1 MMTRPDFAHFKHCF
15 TDRLAHLG
23 VTDHGR
29 WSLPDDLVLHES
41 DAEYTP
47 DGQLEYL
54 WFELSEKQDGIERRY
69 FKVVRLAMLTYLPS
83 QEREQSTLLIEMQKT
98 LKAVS
103 TARLDLVY
111 VSANIREPEDIG
123 LVQIY
128 GAQAVAESKAAAI
141 QQSVQALSTILATL
155 RAAYEQS
162 RFEPITV
169 EIGEWLRRAF
179 NQMTYALVM
188 RGQPD
193 PRVNVRG
200 PQIAD
205 ALRTGTRQSEVGL
218 EQNEYVYR
226 GLAAGQHEFVNV
238 VLISRVGDGVNDLY
252 RLKERL
258 ATEMSIWGSK
268 INYTKSMNAGIAL
281 PIMLQGLL
289 AHGASSG
296 YSAGVGQSQQ
306 HSQGETLGQAHT
318 DSVSQS
324 QMWGHATSTGE
335 SWSTAHTTG
344 RAETTGTSVVQSVGV
359 SDGTSHSVGSAHTVA
374 DTNGSSSGTS
384 TTHGTSAGVSHAAS
398 SGQNWSNGVSGGG
411 GISIEPLGVGLD
423 GRASV
428 SHSDGGSIGISD
440 GVSSAVMDS
449 TTNVHMTSHAHT
461 DASTTSVAD
470 GVNHSASQ
478 GTAIGTSHSVS
489 NMESNTEAH
498 GTSISE
504 TNSYAHG
511 VSQGQADTRSGS
523 VFSST
528 GSADSIGLSRAQAL
542 SASVA
547 HGLGAGLVPSIGFS
561 KSYQGIDYTAKMV
574 HDALMQQYRLLDTL
588 TLEGG
593 VFADSTYL
601 VYSPEARAT
610 LKGLIA
616 QAFHGVEDVAT
627 PVQVLDLAPDEDRY
641 IRLHATTFVP
651 STVPERS
658 AWALEPYRHTSLLSN
673 LQAATLVAPSLIE
686 HGVALTVQELV
697 PEFASAT
704 YGYRQGVAVLGHFF
718 SIETGEVRSNAP
730 IRLTPEQLFANWLF
744 AADTRFGKTVYAMRV
759 VREMLAQHRCRVLVG
774 DFAAGW
780 RDLLHL
786 GDLQNV
792 TIQFGSLYPN
802 SPRPLHVNLLRVGP
816 HVDAESTLNALVD
829 LITNAGRMG
838 ERQYGFLR
846 ETLRNLYLRLGVL
859 TEDEAVLSH
868 EQWGVVQADERELI
882 NRLRKQ
888 RSEKPLPDGPVFL
901 IDLHPDPLLA
911 RSDRQALACHRSR
924 LADLRDW
931 VKNLQFLR
939 EQFSRQPVSYDSI
952 QGILNRLK
960 RLAEGEAGRMF
971 GAGEDSVQIEDLA
984 WPQGLAVLE
993 AGAGGHLS
1001 DFTKAVLISLIT
1013 WRFYTDAVR
1022 RWESARGT
1030 GRDVPYTV
1038 IVIEE
1043 ANKVLGGVA
1052 DQAGSQNEA
1061 PRTSELFDTMSRDCG
1076 KYRIVFIY
1084 ISQSPSL
1091 LPPGV
1096 VSSSNNLAVSRLKGE
1111 RDLRAILPTLG
1122 FSPQGFHD
1130 NPYYRFLAGGIPV
1143 AQFITKLGQQ
1153 TDRALIAP
1161 MLMQPLLVPV
1171 TPVTDADLMHHFEW
1185 TEVNPPPMAI
1195 VPMS

>member
-1 MMTRPDFAHFKHCF
+1 MSRLDFDHFKQRL
-15 TDRLAHLG
+15 TERLAYLG
-23 VTDHGR
+23 MTEHRR
-29 WSLPDDLVLHES
+29 WSLSDDLVLHES
-41 DAEYTP
+41 DAEYTT
-47 DGQLEYL
+47 DGQLDHL
-54 WFELSEKQDGIERRY
+54 WFELSEAQDGIERRY

-83 QEREQSTLLIEMQKT
+83 QEREQSTLLIEMQKA

-103 TARLDLVY
+103 TAGLDLVY
-111 VSANIREPEDIG
+111 LSANICEPEDIG

-128 GAQAVAESKAAAI
+128 GAQAMAESKAAAI
-141 QQSVQALSTILATL
+141 QQSAQALSTILATL

-162 RFEPITV
+162 RFAPLTV

-179 NQMTYALVM
+179 TQMTYALVL

-200 PQIAD
+200 PQITD
-205 ALRTGTRQSEVGL
+205 AQRSGTRQSEVGL

-238 VLISRVGDGVNDLY
+238 VLISRVGEGHNDLY
-252 RLKERL
+252 RLKERI
-258 ATEMSIWGSK
+258 ATEMSIWGSR
-268 INYTKSMNAGIAL
+268 INFTKSMNAGIAL

-296 YSAGVGQSQQ
+296 YSAGEGQSQQ

-318 DSVSQS
+318 DSVTQS
-324 QMWGHATSTGE
+324 EMWGHSTSTGE

-344 RAETTGTSVVQSVGV
+344 RAETNGTSVVQSVGV
-359 SDGTSHSVGSAHTVA
+359 SDGTSHMTGSAHTVA

-384 TTHGTSAGVSHAAS
+384 TTHGTSAGVSHSAS

-411 GISIEPLGVGLD
+411 GISIEPLGIGVD
-423 GRASV
+423 GRMSV

-449 TTNVHMTSHAHT
+449 TTTVNMTSHAHT
-461 DASTTSVAD
+461 EATTTSVAD
-470 GVNHSASQ
+470 GVSHATSR
-478 GTAIGTSHSVS
+478 GTAIGTSHAVT
-489 NMESNTEAH
+489 NMESTTEAH

-504 TNSYAHG
+504 TNSYARG
-511 VSQGQADTRSGS
+511 VSEGQADTRSGS
-523 VFSST
+523 IFSSR

-547 HGLGAGLVPSIGFS
+547 HGLGAGLVPSLGFS
-561 KSYQGIDYTAKMV
+561 KSFQGIDYTAKMV
-574 HDALMQQYRLLDTL
+574 HDALLQQYRLLDTL

-627 PVQVLDLAPDEDRY
+627 PVQVLDLTPEEDQY
-641 IRLHATTFVP
+641 IRLHATLFVP

-697 PEFASAT
+697 PEFSGAT

-718 SIETGEVRSNAP
+718 SIETGEVRRNAP
-730 IRLTPEQLFANWLF
+730 IRLTPDQLFANWLF

-759 VREMLAQHRCRVLVG
+759 VREMLAHHRCRVLVG

-786 GDLQNV
+786 ADLQNV
-792 TIQFGSLYPN
+792 ALQFGSLYPN
-802 SPRPLHVNLLRVGP
+802 APRPLHVNLLRVGP

-859 TEDEAVLSH
+859 TEDEDVLNH
-868 EQWGVVQADERELI
+868 ETWGMVQDDERGLL
-882 NRLRKQ
+882 NRLRRQ
-888 RSEKPLPDGPVFL
+888 RGEEPLPERPVFL
-901 IDLHPDPLLA
+901 IELHPDPVIA
-911 RSDRQALACHRSR
+911 RAERQALACYRSR

-931 VKNLQFLR
+931 VKALYFLR
-939 EQFSRQPVSYDSI
+939 EQFNRQPVSYDSI

-971 GAGEDSVQIEDLA
+971 GAGDDSVQIEDLA

-1001 DFTKAVLISLIT
+1001 DFAKAVLISLIT

-1022 RWESARGT
+1022 RWELARGH

-1052 DQAGSQNEA
+1052 DQSGSNNES
-1061 PRTSELFDTMSRDCG
+1061 PRASELFDTMSRDCG
-1076 KYRIVFIY
+1076 KYRIVFVY

-1143 AQFITKLGQQ
+1143 AQFVTKLGQQ

-1171 TPVTDADLMHHFEW
+1171 TPVTDADLVRHFEW
-1185 TEVNPPPMAI
+1185 PQINPPPMAI